1 MIKRILIILVLF
13 LAGCGYTSRSLIEQN
28 VRSIYVPIFDNET
41 FRRGLEFNLTRAIK
55 EEILYRTQLKIVDK
69 RHADTILTGTIK
81 EVQENVLIENPDAQV
96 VESRVTVK
104 VVIAWEDQRTGRFL
118 MKKRA
123 VSAAAEFI
131 ATRDE
136 DVEFGE
142 IEAFSDLATKVVNLM
157 ERNW

>member
-69 RHADTILTGTIK
+69 RHADTILTGKIK
-81 EVQENVLIENPDAQV
+81 EVQENVLIENPDAVV
-96 VESRVTVK
+96 VESRVTVT
-104 VVIAWEDQRTGRFL
+104 VVISWEDQRTGRFL
-118 MKKRA
+118 MNNRA

-142 IEAFSDLATKVVNLM
+142 IEAFTDLAAKVVNLM

>member
-69 RHADTILTGTIK
+69 RHADTILTGKIK
-81 EVQENVLIENPDAQV
+81 EVQENVLIENPDAVV
-96 VESRVTVK
+96 VESRVTVT
-104 VVIAWEDQRTGRFL
+104 VVVSWEDQRTGRFL
-118 MKKRA
+118 MNNRA

-131 ATRDE
+131 ATRNE

-142 IEAFSDLATKVVNLM
+142 IEAFTDLAAKVVNLM